1 MTPLPPFAPGT
12 AWTVWRLENAKY
24 VDEWHKAE
32 GAFRFGGRWNS
43 AGTRI
48 LYTSIDPATTILEA
62 AVHKGFD
69 ALDTVP
75 HDLLEITISDVTAA
89 HVVRPQDVPNPN
101 WLRPGAV
108 SRNQQAFADTLLAE
122 HPIVLI
128 PSVVSAHSWNVLID
142 AVAAAGLLSRT
153 REERFALDPRLAPGA
168 GRSPNDPRAA

>member
-1 MTPLPPFAPGT
+1 MTPLPPFVPGT
-12 AWTVWRLENAKY
+12 AWTVWRLENSKY

-43 AGTRI
+43 PGTRI

-69 ALDTVP
+69 ALDTVA
-75 HDLLEITISDVTAA
+75 HDLLEITISDLAAA
-89 HVVRPQDVPNPN
+89 HVVRPEDVPNAH

-108 SRNQQAFADTLLAE
+108 STNQQAFADALLGE
-122 HPIVLI
+122 HAIVLI

-142 AVAAAGLLSRT
+142 AVAAAGLLSKT
-153 REERFALDPRLAPGA
+153 HQERFALDPRLTQGA
-168 GRSPNDPRAA
+168 SYQPRAPRAG